1 MVLYGRSI
9 PSIGEQLYGKDKSI
23 SDEERYKKAQH
34 VYDAVMKNF
43 PGLRNLMLRTQDFA
57 RKHGYTETI
66 LGRRRHLPDMQLEEF
81 EFRPLKG
88 YVNPDV
94 DPLDITT
101 LGESDKIPKRITD
114 QLLAEFKSY
123 KYFGQIARRTKELY
137 EEHIK
142 VINNRPKINDAT
154 RQTLNGVIQGSAA
167 DLTKLA
173 MLRLERDA
181 DWQRIGGRL
190 LVPIHDELLAEVPI
204 QYAKEGGEILSR
216 CMCEAANFL
225 PFPITCD
232 VTTTY
237 RWYGIELESVESF
250 DKPESLDNLTES
262 NIKWIQAMIYENE
275 YLLPVYPNEDGSK
288 PRGDAALGVNG
299 VWSEEL
305 QSHIDD
311 YMSRYQIKSDSEFIN
326 HIERK
331 VTSGVIGISNQN

>member
-23 SDEERYKKAQH
+23 SEEERYKKAQH

-101 LGESDKIPKRITD
+101 LGDSDKIPKRITD

-154 RQTLNGVIQGSAA
+154 RQTLNGVIQG
-167 DLTKLA
+167 
-173 MLRLERDA
+173 E
-181 DWQRIGGRL
+181 QG
-190 LVPIHDELLAEVPI
+190 
-204 QYAKEGGEILSR
+204 
-216 CMCEAANFL
+216 
-225 PFPITCD
+225 
-232 VTTTY
+232 
-237 RWYGIELESVESF
+237 
-250 DKPESLDNLTES
+250 
-262 NIKWIQAMIYENE
+262 
-275 YLLPVYPNEDGSK
+275 
-288 PRGDAALGVNG
+288 AALIY
-299 VWSEEL
+299 L
-305 QSHIDD
+305 
-311 YMSRYQIKSDSEFIN
+311 
-326 HIERK
+326 
-331 VTSGVIGISNQN
+331 TPLLSGVLSI